1 MNYSLNAGEWNS
13 VFAVPSSVVDKYI
26 KIASS
31 GSLKLLLFLLRHGG
45 KIFSDKELKDALGF
59 RREGELEDAALFWV
73 QRGIINAEKGSLAA
87 SAEEPIQET
96 LPEMAAPAAENKPSR
111 SVRKLSD
118 NGAVIYTSGDIG
130 NRIKTDPAIDYLFKQ
145 AEILYKAPLTVPQ
158 SRVVLML
165 VDHYGLPAEVSAM
178 LLTYCFRIGKTSPGY
193 IQSVAENW
201 AEEDIRT
208 AAAADERLAKLE
220 KRFSIEEQLRA
231 AMELKTKFSPKQI
244 SFIKVWSEDWG
255 FSADMILLAH
265 ERTLDNIGNMN
276 FKYTNT
282 ILENWHNNGINTRA
296 AADEESSK
304 RKAASGKAPA
314 KSSDSRSSIDVSDV
328 MQDVLQKYRSE
339 G

>member
-1 MNYSLNAGEWNS
+1 
-13 VFAVPSSVVDKYI
+13 
-26 KIASS
+26 
-31 GSLKLLLFLLRHGG
+31 
-45 KIFSDKELKDALGF
+45 
-59 RREGELEDAALFWV
+59 
-73 QRGIINAEKGSLAA
+73 
-87 SAEEPIQET
+87 
-96 LPEMAAPAAENKPSR
+96 
-111 SVRKLSD
+111 
-118 NGAVIYTSGDIG
+118 
-130 NRIKTDPAIDYLFKQ
+130 
-145 AEILYKAPLTVPQ
+145 
-158 SRVVLML
+158 
-165 VDHYGLPAEVSAM
+165 
-178 LLTYCFRIGKTSPGY
+178 
-193 IQSVAENW
+193 
-201 AEEDIRT
+201 
-208 AAAADERLAKLE
+208 
-220 KRFSIEEQLRA
+220 
-231 AMELKTKFSPKQI
+231 MELKTKFSPKQI